1 LTTPARRTIIEH
13 DQGDRHL
20 TVYDLGVLTM
30 TEHPPSDEVVPDQL
44 EIEVHAGE
52 EELVIAVRGELDLL
66 SVRELERVLED
77 AYRAASALIVLDL
90 AELEFTDSTGLRV
103 LLRAQQRA
111 ECDGLRL
118 GLRNVPAQMRRLFE
132 MTRTERYFTIL
143 D

>member
-1 LTTPARRTIIEH
+1 M
-13 DQGDRHL
+13 
-20 TVYDLGVLTM
+20 LTM
-30 TEHPPSDEVVPDQL
+30 TERLPTDEVMPGHL
-44 EIEVHAGE
+44 EVEVHAGE
-52 EELVIAVRGELDLL
+52 KELVVAVRGELDLL

-77 AYRAASALIVLDL
+77 AYHSSAAPIVLDL
-90 AELEFTDSTGLRV
+90 AALEFIDSTGLRV

-111 ECDGLRL
+111 ECDGLRF